1 MVSGAAA
8 PSPATPMGP
17 IRQFCFTHPARFEG
31 HGGPAKVLQAAR
43 EAHRI
48 VFGKQKTIDH
58 RNHIFPNT
66 FLATLLF
73 GKTKY
78 RATYAFE
85 VTRLAKI
92 SWIDQKATPNFCL

>member
-17 IRQFCFTHPARFEG
+17 IRQFCFTHPARFKG
-31 HGGPAKVLQAAR
+31 HGGPAKVLEAAR

-73 GKTKY
+73 GRRSIERHMLLKI
-78 RATYAFE
+78 RDATSQNK
-85 VTRLAKI
+85 L
-92 SWIDQKATPNFCL
+92 D